1 MAKPLLLEGFEGQNI
16 EVVPAGFITPAKLL
30 VDWLP
35 APKGKNSGENRLVRN
50 DGREVVVKWKPQLLD
65 MPKLV
70 IDGKTIDIV
79 KPLHLYEWIWCALPI
94 ILILTSRAFAG
105 FLGIIAYII
114 NSKVY
119 RSDLNGWKKFGL
131 TLLVSLV
138 TALAYYL
145 LNPII

>member
-1 MAKPLLLEGFEGQNI
+1 MPKPLLLEGFEGQNI

-30 VDWLP
+30 VDGLP
-35 APKGKNSGENRLVRN
+35 APKGKNPGENRLTRN
-50 DGREVVVKWKPQLLD
+50 DGREVVARWKPQLLD

-70 IDGKTIDIV
+70 VDGKTIDIV
-79 KPLHLYEWIWCALPI
+79 KPLHWYEFAWCALPI

-105 FLGIIAYII
+105 ILGIIAYII
-114 NSKVY
+114 NAKIF
-119 RSDLNGWKKFGL
+119 RSDLSAWSKYGL
-131 TLLVSLV
+131 TLLVMLL